1 MMRYIVAPATLVRT
15 VVLAVL
21 ASTGFAWAGPQIQ
34 HWETAAGARVY
45 FVESRALPMIDMR
58 VDFAAGSAFDP
69 PGLESLAS
77 MTRALLETGSAGLS
91 ENEISER
98 IADTGAQF
106 GGGTDRDRSGFTVRT
121 LSSAAER
128 DAALALAAQLIAQP
142 TFPAAEFERERTRAI
157 AGLREALTRP
167 ATLAARSFNTAIY
180 GDHPYGSTT
189 TEDSLGRITPEHL
202 RDFHAT
208 YYVARNATVTIVGDL
223 SRDEAE
229 RIAQQVTAG
238 LPAGAPPAEL
248 TQPTLPART
257 VERIPHP
264 SAQAHVAV
272 GMPGLSREDP
282 DYYPLLVGNHV
293 LGGGGFTSRL
303 TREVRDKRGFAY
315 SVFSFFH
322 PHRVAGPFQIGL
334 QTRGGQAD
342 AALQVVE
349 EVLADFIAHGPTEA
363 EVQAS
368 RDNIINGFGLRLD
381 SNSKILDHVAMIG
394 FYQLPLDWLD
404 TYPQHVAKVTPEA
417 IQDAF
422 ARRIKPENLVIVVAG
437 GDGDRN
443 DTTETP
449 AGGVAQN

>member
-1 MMRYIVAPATLVRT
+1 MMRDILVPGALVRT
-15 VVLAVL
+15 IAFALTTV
-21 ASTGFAWAGPQIQ
+21 TGLAWAGPQIQ
-34 HWETAAGARVY
+34 HWETETGARVY
-45 FVESRALPMIDMR
+45 FVESRALPMIDIR
-58 VDFAAGSAFDP
+58 VDFAAGSAYDP
-69 PGLESLAS
+69 TGLEGLAS
-77 MTRALLETGSAGLS
+77 MTRGLLETGTEGLS
-91 ENEISER
+91 EHEISEQ

-106 GGGTDRDRSGFTVRT
+106 GGGTDNDRTGFTVRT
-121 LSSAAER
+121 LSSEAER
-128 DAALALAAQLIAQP
+128 DAALALASRLIARP
-142 TFPAAEFERERTRAI
+142 TFPEAEFERERTRSI

-167 ATLAARSFNTAIY
+167 ATLAGRRFNAAIY
-180 GDHPYGSTT
+180 GDHPYGGTT
-189 TEDSLGRITPEHL
+189 TEASLGRITSEHL
-202 RDFHAT
+202 RGFHAN
-208 YYVARNATVTIVGDL
+208 YFVARNATVTIVGDV
-223 SRDEAE
+223 SRSEAE
-229 RIAQQVTAG
+229 SIALQLTTA
-238 LPAGAPPAEL
+238 LPAGEPPAAL
-248 TQPTLPART
+248 TQPGMPART

-334 QTRGGQAD
+334 QTRGSQAD

-349 EVLADFIAHGPTEA
+349 EVLADFIASGPTEE

-394 FYQLPLDWLD
+394 FYGLPLDWLEA
-404 TYPQHVAKVTPEA
+404 YSGHIEKVTPEA
-417 IQDAF
+417 VRDAF
-422 ARRIKPENLVIVVAG
+422 ERRVKPENLVIVVAG

-443 DTTETP
+443 DSADEPANGATT
-449 AGGVAQN
+449 N